1 MKIILCLLCII
12 GVVYVFIFFKRRKE
26 YINYNKIINELDKEM
41 IKNKKKIE
49 DNKKVIRD
57 LDKRINKLKCRI

>member
-57 LDKRINKLKCRI
+57 LDKRTNKLKSRI

>member
-1 MKIILCLLCII
+1 MEIILCLLCII
-12 GVVYVFIFFKRRKE
+12 GIVYVFIFLKRRKE

-49 DNKKVIRD
+49 DNKKIIRD
-57 LDKRINKLKCRI
+57 LDKRINKLKSRI

>member
-12 GVVYVFIFFKRRKE
+12 GIVYVFIFFKRRKE

-49 DNKKVIRD
+49 DNKKIIRD
-57 LDKRINKLKCRI
+57 LDKRINKLKSRI

>member
-12 GVVYVFIFFKRRKE
+12 GVAYVFIFFKRRKE

-49 DNKKVIRD
+49 DNKKIIRD
-57 LDKRINKLKCRI
+57 LDKRINKLKSRI

>member
-57 LDKRINKLKCRI
+57 LDKRINKLKIRI

>member
-49 DNKKVIRD
+49 DNKKIIRD
-57 LDKRINKLKCRI
+57 LDKRINKLKSRI

>member
-57 LDKRINKLKCRI
+57 LDKRINKLKSRI